1 MKAIDMGL
9 FLIGLAG
16 LLVGC
21 SIAPQGTAGEA
32 REMGDASVVEAADQ
46 AGSRLPLVRCGF
58 AIRDFRVIRDEYGRV
73 HAVGEVE
80 NVGDATRGVEL
91 QAALRDAEGRLLSVG
106 HFCPAGGSNIVPG
119 EVWPFTYSFGRQNE
133 GVHGELRI
141 VDAFRSMSGP
151 DTVANAR

>member
-1 MKAIDMGL
+1 MKAIYMGL
-9 FLIGLAG
+9 FLVGLAS
-16 LLVGC
+16 LTLGC
-21 SIAPQGTAGEA
+21 SVAPQGPAGEA
-32 REMGDASVVEAADQ
+32 REMGDGSVVEAADQ
-46 AGSRLPLVRCGF
+46 AASRLPLVRCGF
-58 AIRDFRVIRDEYGRV
+58 AVRDFRVIRDEYGRV

-106 HFCPAGGSNIVPG
+106 HFCPAGGSNIMPG
-119 EVWPFTYSFGRQNE
+119 EVWPFTYSFGRQDG
-133 GVHGELRI
+133 GVHAELRI